1 MVIAAL
7 PDRAESFTQFLTVIL
22 VFVFVM
28 KDSGEMIAK
37 INYALK
43 VYALLT
49 MIFMS
54 DKNASTVQV
63 MANA

>member
-1 MVIAAL
+1 MIVQEMV
-7 PDRAESFTQFLTVIL
+7 FVIL

-43 VYALLT
+43 VYVSLI

-63 MANA
+63 MATA